1 MPYKLVSRQ
10 QWLEL
15 LFGYINSI
23 TCAHGITTW
32 GQDNVIKSLHLVLH
46 PPQHL
51 TPNAQHPTPDTTFV
65 RQAAMSRIQ

>member
-23 TCAHGITTW
+23 TCAHGITSW
-32 GQDNVIKSLHLVLH
+32 GQDNVLKNLHLVLNPGGPLGDFNSDH
-46 PPQHL
+46 IL
-51 TPNAQHPTPDTTFV
+51 TLLTC
-65 RQAAMSRIQ
+65 SS